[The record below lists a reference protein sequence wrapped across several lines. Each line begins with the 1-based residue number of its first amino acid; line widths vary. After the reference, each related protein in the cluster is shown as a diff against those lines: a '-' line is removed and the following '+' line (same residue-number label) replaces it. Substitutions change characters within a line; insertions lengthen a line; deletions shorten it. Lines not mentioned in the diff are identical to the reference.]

1 MESIHR
7 DAAQPQ
13 PCAPPAAVT
22 ASPTPSLPGSPLPQL
37 WVGPSPP
44 GPFQPAHEPQRC
56 RLHLPA
62 ARGASLCPPAAPLCL
77 PYNRGRNFTQHPQ
90 TGPRFCL
97 LLILPLPHLQSS
109 RRFRAVKGPSSNL
122 PRIHSPPIA
131 LLSLTTEGERLLVL
145 RPEHSPALLTTDFQQ
160 AMQQHFTISKQSDEG
175 KRCSQAVTQESHAW
189 GRMRGFAEPKLLLPA
204 VDV

>member
-1 MESIHR
+1 M
-7 DAAQPQ
+7 
-13 PCAPPAAVT
+13 
-22 ASPTPSLPGSPLPQL
+22 
-37 WVGPSPP
+37 
-44 GPFQPAHEPQRC
+44 
-56 RLHLPA
+56 
-62 ARGASLCPPAAPLCL
+62 
-77 PYNRGRNFTQHPQ
+77 
-90 TGPRFCL
+90 
-97 LLILPLPHLQSS
+97 
-109 RRFRAVKGPSSNL
+109 KGPSSNL

-204 VDV
+204 VDVRGSICRPRSWRRGAGLTTALISWCPEE

>member
-1 MESIHR
+1 MPAPSPSS
-7 DAAQPQ
+7 AQCLALSSSHPF
-13 PCAPPAAVT
+13 V
-22 ASPTPSLPGSPLPQL
+22 PSL
-37 WVGPSPP
+37 
-44 GPFQPAHEPQRC
+44 QPWEK
-56 RLHLPA
+56 LHTTPTNRPA
-62 ARGASLCPPAAPLCL
+62 I
-77 PYNRGRNFTQHPQ
+77 
-90 TGPRFCL
+90 L